1 MIINKIDQKDKLKE
15 KSKWSSKH
23 SSKEK
28 RRKWNGRKLMREEKK
43 MSRDFNRFGSRES
56 KNREKEKK
64 IMRSC
69 NLKEDIKWKRKG
81 NRNSEKMSS

>member
-1 MIINKIDQKDKLKE
+1 
-15 KSKWSSKH
+15 
-23 SSKEK
+23 
-28 RRKWNGRKLMREEKK
+28 MREEKK